1 MSYNA
6 EQDLKYIDSNLTFLM
21 YVVGLDGDDL
31 GTVTIDAFIGA
42 VRDMIKVPTL
52 GDSDAIGA
60 TSVDPALSCLKSQ
73 KHSLMSN
80 IRRFWYLRTLAIGA
94 INRG

>member
-6 EQDLKYIDSNLTFLM
+6 EQDLKYIESNLTFFM
-21 YVVGLDGDDL
+21 YVVGLNGDNL
-31 GTVTIDAFIGA
+31 STVTIDELIDA
-42 VRDMIKVPTL
+42 VRNMVKVPL
-52 GDSDAIGA
+52 VSDGDAIGV
-60 TSVDPALSCLKSQ
+60 TSVDPALSYLKTQ

-80 IRRFWYLRTLAIGA
+80 IRRFWYLRTLAMGA